1 MNARPLTRKLTAVLS
16 GAFAAIGVVAA
27 CAIAPAAVAAP
38 LVASPA
44 AGPLAAEMGV
54 GCTVSD
60 ASLEWGIIERWRA
73 YITGTIA
80 NGDWTLKDGVE
91 YETPAFRWAAGSGA
105 IEADGS
111 GSIGFTGGV
120 LFAGHEGLLQLD
132 VANPTLEL
140 VSPTEAYLLLDLA
153 STKQTGE
160 PDVTLPQV
168 RAVKLDLAGRIV
180 VNGVTLEIV
189 DAPGRFTAEGAS
201 AFGGF
206 YAAGEEVDPLSLTAQ
221 ADGCALEAG
230 AADKAADETPSEDA
244 EPATGVITEER
255 PGVPWLPI
263 GIGAVALLVIAGA
276 TLALVRSGRKPAAA
290 DAVESTPDEA
300 RGETPTDPNA

>member
-1 MNARPLTRKLTAVLS
+1 MNVRPLTRKLTAVLG
-16 GAFAAIGVVAA
+16 GAFAALGVVAA
-27 CAIAPAAVAAP
+27 CAMAPAAVATP

-44 AGPLAAEMGV
+44 AGPVASEAGV
-54 GCTVSD
+54 GCTISD
-60 ASLEWGIIERWRA
+60 ASLSWGVIERWRA

-80 NGDWTLKDGVE
+80 NGDWTLNDGVE

-105 IEADGS
+105 LEADGS
-111 GSIGFTGGV
+111 GTIGFTGGV
-120 LFAGHEGLLQLD
+120 HFTGHEGLLQLD

-160 PDVTLPQV
+160 PDVSLPQV
-168 RAVKLDLAGRIV
+168 RAVKLDLTGTII

-221 ADGCALEAG
+221 AEGCALEAD
-230 AADKAADETPSEDA
+230 AADKAAEEAPSEVA
-244 EPATGVITEER
+244 EPVTGVIEEEQ

-276 TLALVRSGRKPAAA
+276 TFALVRSGRKPAAA
-290 DAVESTPDEA
+290 DAAESTPDEA
-300 RGETPTDPNA
+300 RGEAPTDPNA

>member
-1 MNARPLTRKLTAVLS
+1 M
-16 GAFAAIGVVAA
+16 
-27 CAIAPAAVAAP
+27 APAAVATP

-44 AGPLAAEMGV
+44 AGPVASEAGV
-54 GCTVSD
+54 GCTISD
-60 ASLEWGIIERWRA
+60 ASLSWGVIERWRA

-80 NGDWTLKDGVE
+80 NGDWTLNDGVE

-105 IEADGS
+105 LEADGS
-111 GSIGFTGGV
+111 GTIGFTGGV
-120 LFAGHEGLLQLD
+120 HFTGHEGLLQLD

-160 PDVTLPQV
+160 PDVSLPQV
-168 RAVKLDLAGRIV
+168 RAVKLDLTGTII

-221 ADGCALEAG
+221 AEGCALEAD
-230 AADKAADETPSEDA
+230 AADKAAEEAPSEVA
-244 EPATGVITEER
+244 EPVTGVIEEEQ

-276 TLALVRSGRKPAAA
+276 TFALVRSGRKPAAA
-290 DAVESTPDEA
+290 DAAESTPDEA
-300 RGETPTDPNA
+300 RGEAPTDPNA